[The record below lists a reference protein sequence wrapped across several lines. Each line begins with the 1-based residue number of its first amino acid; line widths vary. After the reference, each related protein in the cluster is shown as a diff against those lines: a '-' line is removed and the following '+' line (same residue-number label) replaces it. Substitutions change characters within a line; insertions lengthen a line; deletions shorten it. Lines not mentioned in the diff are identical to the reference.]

1 MVLRHER
8 TDRQTHRH
16 ADHNISIL
24 GIPPEG
30 VEVIIIT
37 NRSSGTV
44 YTSAKARLTSYA
56 PPKFNHLF
64 TGQLPTF
71 PENFRWEV
79 LHKVANRQTDRQTNK
94 QRWLHILLGGVKRT
108 YFVTLHRTQIK
119 LQLNNEQQVLSLQ
132 HIRLISIGIT
142 SYALIGEV
150 PFTAYCEQQP

>member
-8 TDRQTHRH
+8 TDRRTHRH

-71 PENFRWEV
+71 AENFMQIRSEV
-79 LHKVANRQTDRQTNK
+79 FAQVANRQTDRQTDK
-94 QRWLHILLGGVKRT
+94 QR
-108 YFVTLHRTQIK
+108 
-119 LQLNNEQQVLSLQ
+119 
-132 HIRLISIGIT
+132 
-142 SYALIGEV
+142 
-150 PFTAYCEQQP
+150 